1 MYDMPDYY
9 LVPNALDRYS
19 IGDRSP
25 GLRPGRD
32 GSVTLRVSHAPPA
45 DGDTANWLPAP
56 PGAFRPLM
64 RLYQPR
70 SEILDGSYALP
81 PLIRTS

>member
-1 MYDMPDYY
+1 
-9 LVPNALDRYS
+9 
-19 IGDRSP
+19 
-25 GLRPGRD
+25 
-32 GSVTLRVSHAPPA
+32 VSHAPPA

-56 PGAFRPLM
+56 AGAFRPLM